1 MIIDFLAAKDRL
13 LAASRTD
20 DSQSHAGSPARVDL
34 SQWPRRPLSPAD
46 YGRLLAEIH
55 RDRISA
61 ERSPG

>member
-1 MIIDFLAAKDRL
+1 MIINFLAAKERL
-13 LAASRTD
+13 LAASKTD
-20 DSQSHAGSPARVDL
+20 DSQNGAGEPARVDL

-55 RDRISA
+55 RDRMSA